1 MPIEIVGQQLRI
13 RVSSPKKCLQ
23 YGTQDVGAPGKL
35 QRLGCRTKKGW
46 RTQAFRLNLKDYADL
61 NGIWKDLNSIKG
73 LKGKQKIEAKKL
85 VNKWWNRMIKRE
97 WKKEESS
104 GHIHG
109 SEQAEGI

>member
-46 RTQAFRLNLKDYADL
+46 RTQAFRLNLKDYSNIPSVFA
-61 NGIWKDLNSIKG
+61 DLNSIKG
-73 LKGKQKIEAKKL
+73 LKEKQKVKARRLIM
-85 VNKWWNRMIKRE
+85 KWWKEQIK
-97 WKKEESS
+97 KKNKKGSS
-104 GHIHG
+104 RPYLWHM
-109 SEQAEGI
+109 AR